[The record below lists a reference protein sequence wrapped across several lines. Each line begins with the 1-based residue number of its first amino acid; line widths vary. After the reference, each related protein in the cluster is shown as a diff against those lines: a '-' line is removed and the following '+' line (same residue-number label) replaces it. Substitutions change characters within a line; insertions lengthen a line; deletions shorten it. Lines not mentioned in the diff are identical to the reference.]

1 MSSNEEILAL
11 FENWYALE
19 MPRLYRYVMYRVRD
33 QAAAEELT
41 AAICEEALRYLHRY
55 EPQRGGLSGWMY
67 GIARNTL
74 KEFFRAKARRP
85 ASVSLDSLHSLRAPG
100 HSPEHAVE
108 LIEVFRQAVR
118 GLRRLPDQEQEVVAL
133 RYGAELSNQEIA
145 ELMGLNPNH
154 VGVLLHRALKKLRQ
168 AMQAEERA

>member
-1 MSSNEEILAL
+1 MSLNHEILAL
-11 FENWYALE
+11 FENWYTLE

-33 QAAAEELT
+33 QAAAEDLT

-55 EPQRGGLSGWMY
+55 EPHQGGLNGWMY
-67 GIARNTL
+67 GLARNKL
-74 KEFFRAKARRP
+74 KEFYRTKARQP
-85 ASVSLDSLHSLRAPG
+85 ASVPLDSLPNLHARG
-100 HSPEHAVE
+100 RSPENAAE

-118 GLRRLPDQEQEVVAL
+118 GLRSLPDQEQEVVAL
-133 RYGAELSNQEIA
+133 RYGAELGNQEIA

-168 AMQAEERA
+168 AMQAEERG